1 MKKELGRND
10 PCHCGS
16 GKKYKNCHM
25 GTESSGINNNKN
37 LMYIAI
43 MVVIVAIAGFSVYYN
58 AQQSPAQNNVNSQS
72 GPVAQPPGEA
82 PPGKVWSSAHGHW
95 HDK

>member
-1 MKKELGRND
+1 MKKELGRNE

-25 GTESSGINNNKN
+25 GAASSGGINNNKN
-37 LMYIAI
+37 LLYIAI
-43 MVVIVAIAGFSVYYN
+43 MVVIVAIAGFSIYYN
-58 AQQSPAQNNVNSQS
+58 SQQSPVQNVNSQS
-72 GPVAQPPGEA
+72 TPIAPPPGEA